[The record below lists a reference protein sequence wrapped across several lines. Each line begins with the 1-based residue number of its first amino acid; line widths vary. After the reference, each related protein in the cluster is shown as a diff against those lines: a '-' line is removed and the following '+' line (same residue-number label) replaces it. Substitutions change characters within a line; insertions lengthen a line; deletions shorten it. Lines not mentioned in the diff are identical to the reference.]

1 MSAAGSFQTPHSAG
15 STYVVMPTMGLAT
28 LEHPLAL
35 VVGHDGVEQLLLGAR
50 VVHVMVDHL
59 VAEQRAR
66 DRPAFEPIDRLAHRV
81 REPLDVGLVRVALE
95 RGPELE
101 LLLDSVEPGG
111 EQRREREVRIR
122 VGSGDACLWAQRRAV
137 PDDTEAA
144 GSV

>member
-1 MSAAGSFQTPHSAG
+1 MSAAGSCQAPHAAS
-15 STYVVMPTMGLAT
+15 STYVVMPTTGIESLLAT

-66 DRPAFEPIDRLAHRV
+66 DPPAFEPIDRLAHRM

-101 LLLDSVEPGG
+101 LLLDSVAPGG

-122 VGSGDACLWAQRRAV
+122 VGSGDSCLG
-137 PDDTEAA
+137 T
-144 GSV
+144 